1 MFLLVP
7 TWACY
12 RCAVDGV
19 GSPTDKVPNWV
30 EMVTGRPLWEVSPV
44 KG

>member
-12 RCAVDGV
+12 CCADDRVR
-19 GSPTDKVPNWV
+19 SPTDKVPNWV
-30 EMVTGRPLWEVSPV
+30 GMVTGRPLREASSV